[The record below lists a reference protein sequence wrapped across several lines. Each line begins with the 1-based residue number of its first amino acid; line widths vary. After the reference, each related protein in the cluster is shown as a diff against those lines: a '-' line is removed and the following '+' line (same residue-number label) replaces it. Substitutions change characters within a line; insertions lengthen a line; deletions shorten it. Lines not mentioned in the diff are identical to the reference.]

1 MAPLGQDLAVL
12 VAGVAEGQRVLRW
25 AAQMGYDVL
34 NVVRL
39 GWEPSSG
46 SVELRGV
53 VKGVVLVGCR
63 Q

>member
-1 MAPLGQDLAVL
+1 MIEARGSSGTRPCCVGSRCGRGAKD
-12 VAGVAEGQRVLRW
+12 
-25 AAQMGYDVL
+25 AQVGYDVL

-46 SVELRGV
+46 SVELCGV
-53 VKGVVLVGCR
+53 VNGVVPAGRR

>member
-1 MAPLGQDLAVL
+1 MVEAHGSSGTRPCCVGSRCGRGAK
-12 VAGVAEGQRVLRW
+12 G
-25 AAQMGYDVL
+25 AQVGYDVL

>member
-1 MAPLGQDLAVL
+1 MVEARGSSGTRPCCVGSRFGREAK
-12 VAGVAEGQRVLRW
+12 G
-25 AAQMGYDVL
+25 AQVGYDVL

-39 GWEPSSG
+39 GWEPSSS

-53 VKGVVLVGCR
+53 VKGVVPVGCE

>member
-1 MAPLGQDLAVL
+1 MAPPGQDLAVL
-12 VAGVAEGQRVLRW
+12 VAVRPRAKG
-25 AAQMGYDVL
+25 AQVGYDVL